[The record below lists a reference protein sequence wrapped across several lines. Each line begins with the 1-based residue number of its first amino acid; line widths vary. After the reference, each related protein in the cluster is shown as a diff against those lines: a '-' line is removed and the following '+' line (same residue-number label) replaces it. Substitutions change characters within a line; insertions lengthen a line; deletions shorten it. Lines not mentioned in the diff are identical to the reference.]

1 MVLQV
6 IGIPSGNTIETY
18 MIGTTS
24 TNGINGADNT
34 SGNGNIANGEPN
46 FKFRFALS
54 TPFTMPTG
62 RLPTFEIAFDLSAGI
77 SFSSN
82 CTSSVTPGPPV
93 VTATFK

>member
-34 SGNGNIANGEPN
+34 SGNRNIANGEPN

-54 TPFTMPTG
+54 TPFTMPTE

-82 CTSSVTPGPPV
+82 CASSVTPGPPV